1 MNINKH
7 LQLLAISKLSKTKIL
22 SWYNIIKNN
31 ESFTKTDIEDYQL
44 IELKKLLNHV
54 NGNVPF
60 YTNLFRKMNFSASDV
75 SSIKDIEVLPPLTK
89 SIISDNFNLLLP
101 KSLNKINY
109 QKRSTGGTTGTPH
122 KYYSDMNSWALHW
135 ALKLRAFEEAGYN
148 LGEKMA
154 IMAGASLVPEQK
166 AGLKRKV
173 WNQLQGFVPLSMT
186 SFSQNDLKNYYDIL
200 IRKRIKYLR
209 GYPTA
214 ILQFAEFIKA
224 HDLKI
229 NIKAVFTTAEV
240 LQPEHKKIIVHTFE
254 CKIFDQYGCAD
265 GGGHAFECKEHN
277 GLHWAFE
284 ASVLESEKTENAQIG
299 EEVLLTN
306 LTNLAMPV
314 IRYMPGDLIVRQR
327 GQCSCGK
334 QTAMLKEII
343 GRTTEIIKFTNGK
356 ALSGPAFTLIF
367 RKFNLEQYQL
377 VQNTPDSIDINI
389 VPNNGFKS
397 EDKSKIIDIMKFHC
411 GEEIDVNINQM
422 SAIAPAKS
430 GKFRFIISNL

>member
-1 MNINKH
+1 MEINKY
-7 LQLLAISKLSKTKIL
+7 LRLLTLSKLSKAEIL
-22 SWYNIIKNN
+22 NWYKTIKEN
-31 ESFTKTDIEDYQL
+31 ETLTKTEIAEYQF
-44 IELKKLLNHV
+44 EKLKIILHHSYE
-54 NGNVPF
+54 NVPY
-60 YTNLFRKMNFSASDV
+60 YTKLFNKLDL
-75 SSIKDIEVLPPLTK
+75 KPDDITSVNDLKLIPPLTK
-89 SIISDNFNLLLP
+89 EIMRNNFELLKP
-101 KSLNKINY
+101 QNLNKISY
-109 QKRSTGGTTGTPH
+109 QNRSTGGTTGVPH

-135 ALKLRAFEEAGYN
+135 ALKLRAFEEADYL

-214 ILQFAEFIKA
+214 ILQFAEFIRA

-229 NIKAVFTTAEV
+229 HIKAVFTTAEV
-240 LQPEHKKIIVHTFE
+240 LQPEHRRIIERTFE

-327 GQCSCGK
+327 EQCSCGK